1 MENAFPA
8 EQKTDRSSDVLFYGK
23 KRGMII
29 IKQEGGKII
38 SGASMKDVPNI
49 LWLEEIRKEDIV
61 SVGGKGASLG
71 EMASIG
77 LPVPKAFVV
86 TAQAFRRFLVETGIE
101 KKIFASYERLDV
113 EDNEALEKAADG
125 AKTMVLK
132 AKMPAFIKDEIRH
145 AYKKISAEDLIV
157 AVRSSA
163 TAEDLPDASFA
174 GQQETYLNIKGEA
187 ALLEAVQKCWASL
200 YGARAIY
207 YRAKQGFDDHTVN
220 IAVVVQQLVHSEK
233 AGVMFTSHPI
243 TGEPLTIIEGS
254 WGLGEAVVSGS
265 VSPDKYIF
273 DQRSEKVDDVLISNK
288 KVEIIADGDHGTKL
302 VDVPASRQDT
312 QVLSTAEITKLAMY
326 GKIAENHYGI
336 PQDVEW
342 GIVNGIIYILQSRPI
357 TTIGNKKEAKSM
369 SGQKQNAKII
379 LQGQGAAPG
388 IASGRV
394 VVIRD
399 VKDTGRVKE
408 GDILVTKMTSPDMV
422 PAMRKVAAIITDE
435 GGLTCHAAIVSRE
448 LGTPAVVGTKTAT
461 HVLTNGQLITVDGEK
476 GLIYEG
482 EIAQAAPAPTAA
494 VLAGVAG
501 PSKIITATSVK
512 VNVSIPEAA
521 ARAAA
526 TGADGVGLLRIEHL
540 ILGLNKTPGWFIA
553 NNKEEDFV
561 RELHD
566 GIKIVLDAFPGKPV
580 WVRTLDAP
588 TDEFRNMMGGEN
600 EPLEHNPMLGWRG
613 IRRDI
618 QSPDQFR
625 LQVESF
631 KRLWKEGYDNLGIM
645 FPMVSH
651 PDEFLAAKAMM
662 MACGVDVDNVTLGIM
677 IEIPASAIMI
687 EDFLK
692 CGIKFASFGTNDLV
706 QYTLAIDR
714 NNENVADM
722 YQPQHPAVLHLI
734 HTAIQMCRAY
744 DVECSICGQA
754 GSDPKMAS
762 WLVEHGIASI
772 SANIDAIAKIREAVA
787 RTEKRI
793 ILEAARNRDAE

>member
-1 MENAFPA
+1 MNE
-8 EQKTDRSSDVLFYGK
+8 
-23 KRGMII
+23 
-29 IKQEGGKII
+29 
-38 SGASMKDVPNI
+38 VPNI
-49 LWLEEIRKEDIV
+49 LWLEEIRKEDII

-77 LPVPKAFVV
+77 LPVPKAFMV
-86 TAQAFRRFLVETGIE
+86 TAQAFRRFLVETNLE
-101 KKIFASYERLDV
+101 KKLFASYERLDV
-113 EDNEALEKAADG
+113 ENNEALEKAANG
-125 AKTMVLK
+125 AKAMVLK
-132 AKMPAFIKDEIRH
+132 AKIPAALKDDIRK
-145 AYKKISAEDLIV
+145 AYKKMNSSDLIV

-174 GQQETYLNIKGEA
+174 GQQETYLNIKGDA

-207 YRAKQGFDDHTVN
+207 YRAKQGFDDQTVN
-220 IAVVVQQLVHSEK
+220 ISVVVQQLVHSEK

-273 DQRSEKVDDVLISNK
+273 DQRSEKVVDILVSNK
-288 KVEIIADGDHGTKL
+288 KVEIISDGDHGTKI
-302 VDVPASRQDT
+302 VDVVGARQDA
-312 QVLSTAEITKLAMY
+312 QVLSDAEITKLAMY

-342 GIVNGIIYILQSRPI
+342 GIVNGTIYILQSRPI
-357 TTIGNKKEAKSM
+357 TTIGNKKEAKQM
-369 SGQKQNAKII
+369 SGQKQSAKII

-388 IASGRV
+388 VASGKV
-394 VVIRD
+394 VIIRD
-399 VKDTGRVKE
+399 VKDTGSVKE

-461 HVLTNGQLITVDGEK
+461 KVLKNGQLITVDGEK
-476 GLIYEG
+476 GFIYEG
-482 EIAQAAPAPTAA
+482 EIALAAPAPAAA
-494 VLAGVAG
+494 VQQGVAG
-501 PSKIITATSVK
+501 HANIITATSVK

-540 ILGLNKTPGWFIA
+540 ILGLNKTPSWFIT

-631 KRLWKEGYDNLGIM
+631 KRLWNEGYENLGIM

-651 PDEFLAAKAMM
+651 PDEFVAAKAMM
-662 MACGVDVDNVTLGIM
+662 NACGVDVENVTLGIM
-677 IEIPASAIMI
+677 IEIPSSAIMI
-687 EDFLK
+687 EDFIK
-692 CGIKFASFGTNDLV
+692 CGIRFASFGTNDLV

-734 HTAIQMCRAY
+734 HTAIQMCRKY
-744 DVECSICGQA
+744 NVECSICGQA
-754 GSDPKMAS
+754 GSDPKMAT
-762 WLVEHGIASI
+762 WLVEHGISSI

-793 ILEAARNRDAE
+793 ILEAARYRDAE

>member
-1 MENAFPA
+1 MNE
-8 EQKTDRSSDVLFYGK
+8 
-23 KRGMII
+23 
-29 IKQEGGKII
+29 
-38 SGASMKDVPNI
+38 VPNI
-49 LWLEEIRKEDIV
+49 LWLEEVRKEDII

-77 LPVPKAFVV
+77 LPVPKAFMV
-86 TAQAFRRFLVETGIE
+86 TAQAFRRFLIETGLE

-113 EDNEALEKAADG
+113 ENNEALEKAANG
-125 AKTMVLK
+125 AKAMVLK
-132 AKMPAFIKDEIRH
+132 AKIPSALKNDIRK
-145 AYKKISAEDLIV
+145 AYKKMDTEDLIV

-207 YRAKQGFDDHTVN
+207 YRARQGFDDHTVN
-220 IAVVVQQLVHSEK
+220 ISVVVQQLVHSEK

-243 TGEPLTIIEGS
+243 TGELLTIIEGS

-273 DQRSEKVDDVLISNK
+273 DQRSEKVVDILVSNK
-288 KVEIIADGDHGTKL
+288 LVEIVADGDNGTKL
-302 VDVPASRQDT
+302 VDVVGARQNA
-312 QVLSTAEITKLAMY
+312 QVLSEEEITKLATY

-342 GIVNGIIYILQSRPI
+342 GIMDGTIYILQSRPI
-357 TTIGNKKEAKSM
+357 TTIGNKKEAKQM
-369 SGQKQNAKII
+369 SGQQQSATII
-379 LQGQGAAPG
+379 LRGQGASPG
-388 IASGRV
+388 VASGKV
-394 VVIRD
+394 VIIRD
-399 VKDTGRVKE
+399 VKDTGSVKE

-422 PAMRKVAAIITDE
+422 PAMQKVAAIITDE

-448 LGTPAVVGTKTAT
+448 LGTPAIVGTKTAT
-461 HVLTNGQLITVDGEK
+461 NVLKMGQLITVDGEK
-476 GLIYEG
+476 GLVYEG
-482 EIAQAAPAPTAA
+482 AIAPAAPVAAPSAQQ
-494 VLAGVAG
+494 GVAG
-501 PSKIITATSVK
+501 QAKIITATSVK

-540 ILGLNKTPGWFIA
+540 ILGLNKTPGWFIT
-553 NNKEEDFV
+553 NNREEDFV
-561 RELHD
+561 KELHD

-600 EPLEHNPMLGWRG
+600 EPIEHNPMLGWRG

-651 PDEFLAAKAMM
+651 PDEFVAAKAMM
-662 MACGVDVDNVTLGIM
+662 KSCGVDVENVTLGIM
-677 IEIPASAIMI
+677 IEIPSSAIMI
-687 EDFLK
+687 EEFLK
-692 CGIKFASFGTNDLV
+692 CGIRFASFGTNDLV

-722 YQPQHPAVLHLI
+722 YNPQHPAVLYLI
-734 HTAIQMCRAY
+734 HSAIQMCREY
-744 DVECSICGQA
+744 NVECSICGQA
-754 GSDPKMAS
+754 GSDPKMAA

>member
-1 MENAFPA
+1 M
-8 EQKTDRSSDVLFYGK
+8 LHL
-23 KRGMII
+23 MII
-29 IKQEGGKII
+29 IKQGGGKII
-38 SGASMKDVPNI
+38 SGASMKEMPNI
-49 LWLEEIRKEDIV
+49 LWLEEIRKEDIS

-86 TAQAFRRFLVETGIE
+86 TAQAFRRFLVESGLE
-101 KKIFASYERLDV
+101 KKLFAAYDKLDV
-113 EDNEALEKAADG
+113 ENNEALEKAAG
-125 AKTMVLK
+125 TAKAMVLK
-132 AKMPAFIKDEIRH
+132 AKMPQKIKDEVRA
-145 AYKKISAEDLIV
+145 AYKKMNGGSLIV

-187 ALLEAVQKCWASL
+187 ALIESVQKCWASL

-207 YRAKQGFDDHTVN
+207 YRAKQGFDDNTVN

-265 VSPDKYIF
+265 VSPDKYVF
-273 DQRSEKVDDVLISNK
+273 DQRSQKVVDTLVSNK

-302 VDVPASRQDT
+302 VDVSPARQDA
-312 QVLSTAEITKLAMY
+312 QVLANEEVAKLAMY
-326 GKIAENHYGI
+326 GKIAEDHYGI

-342 GIVNGIIYILQSRPI
+342 GIVDGTFYILQSRPI
-357 TTIGNKKEAKSM
+357 TTIGSKKEAKGM
-369 SGQKQNAKII
+369 TEQKQDVKI
-379 LQGQGAAPG
+379 LVQGQGAAPG

-394 VVIRD
+394 VIIRD
-399 VKDTGRVKE
+399 VKDTGKVKE
-408 GDILVTKMTSPDMV
+408 GDILVTRMTNPDMV
-422 PAMRKVAAIITDE
+422 PAMRKVAAIVTDE
-435 GGLTCHAAIVSRE
+435 GGMTCHAAIVSRE

-461 HVLTNGQLITVDGEK
+461 KVLTNGQLVTVDGEK
-476 GLIYEG
+476 GHIYDG
-482 EIAQAAPAPTAA
+482 VVAAAAPDAK
-494 VLAGVAG
+494 VATMQQAIVG
-501 PSKIITATSVK
+501 HVPVITATSVK

-540 ILGLNKTPGWFIA
+540 ILGLSKTPGWFIT
-553 NNKEEDFV
+553 NNREEEFV

-566 GIKIVLDAFPGKPV
+566 GIKIVLDAFPGKTV

-588 TDEFRNMMGGEN
+588 TDEFRNMQGGEN
-600 EPLEHNPMLGWRG
+600 EPHEHNPMLGWRG
-613 IRRDI
+613 IRRDL

-631 KRLWKEGYDNLGIM
+631 KQLWKEGYEHLGIM

-662 MACGVDVDNVTLGIM
+662 RACGVDVERVSLGIM
-677 IEIPASAIMI
+677 IEIPSSAIMV
-687 EDFLK
+687 EDFIK
-692 CGIKFASFGTNDLV
+692 AGIKFASFGTNDLV

-722 YQPQHPAVLHLI
+722 YNPQHPAVLSLI
-734 HTAIQMCRAY
+734 HNAIQMCRAY
-744 DVECSICGQA
+744 NVECSICGQA
-754 GSDPKMAS
+754 GSDPKMAA
-762 WLVEHGIASI
+762 WLVEHGITSI

-793 ILEAARNRDAE
+793 ILEAARSRDAE

>member
-1 MENAFPA
+1 
-8 EQKTDRSSDVLFYGK
+8 
-23 KRGMII
+23 MII

-125 AKTMVLK
+125 AKTMVLR

-399 VKDTGRVKE
+399 VKDTGSVKE

-482 EIAQAAPAPTAA
+482 EITAPAKPAQVVQMAAAAPH
-494 VLAGVAG
+494 
-501 PSKIITATSVK
+501 IITATSVK

-631 KRLWKEGYDNLGIM
+631 KRLWNEGYDNLGIM

-722 YQPQHPAVLHLI
+722 YEPQHPAVLHLI

>member
-1 MENAFPA
+1 
-8 EQKTDRSSDVLFYGK
+8 
-23 KRGMII
+23 MII
-29 IKQEGGKII
+29 IKQEGSKII
-38 SGASMKDVPNI
+38 SGASMKDVPTI

-113 EDNEALEKAADG
+113 EDNEELEKAADG
-125 AKTMVLK
+125 AKTMVIK

-273 DQRSEKVDDVLISNK
+273 DQRSEKVDDILISNK
-288 KVEIIADGDHGTKL
+288 KVEIIADGEHGTKL
-302 VDVPASRQDT
+302 VDVTGARQDA

-394 VVIRD
+394 AIIRD

-482 EIAQAAPAPTAA
+482 EITAPAKPAQVVQMAA
-494 VLAGVAG
+494 AA
-501 PSKIITATSVK
+501 SHIITATSVK

-540 ILGLNKTPGWFIA
+540 ILGLNKTPGWFIT

-600 EPLEHNPMLGWRG
+600 EPIEHNPMLGWRG

-631 KRLWKEGYDNLGIM
+631 KRLWKEGYENLGIM

-662 MACGVDVDNVTLGIM
+662 MACGVDVENVALGIM

-722 YQPQHPAVLHLI
+722 YDPQHPAVLHLI

-754 GSDPKMAS
+754 GSDPKMAI

-793 ILEAARNRDAE
+793 ILEAARKRDAE